1 MTEDPRVQELIT
13 LKTIAETMNQSNDM
27 TLMLNTV
34 LEKLL
39 ELTGLSTGWIFL
51 TEKPGEFACVADL
64 HLPPGLLHEDK
75 EPMRCGTCWCLDR
88 FWSGRLNKAVNIL
101 NCKRIENAVEF
112 SWGDTQGITHH
123 ATVPLRS
130 GDRQF
135 GILNVASPG
144 KEHFSNDELSLLQA
158 VAFQIGSAIDRMRL
172 YAAEQRRAHQFAR
185 LGEFSRALGAAS
197 GAAAE
202 PERLTALIVTLIKEH
217 LDWSFAAIIES
228 TPSGSF
234 ILRAIHGNER
244 TVKPY
249 NQFSLPDGHW
259 LKEVARDRHIVTAS
273 QENMI
278 ELASIE
284 GFKELLPAS
293 LSLVQAVPISLLSVP
308 SGGILVVGVAAS
320 RQWTAASSADGEVLE
335 ALAEHIAIA
344 LDSSLLELNRRELAL
359 LEERN
364 RLARDLHDSVSQ
376 MLFSLSMTA
385 KGAESLLTH
394 NQQEQALSSIR
405 DIQCLSKDAQKEM
418 RALIMQLRP
427 IGLEAGLLT
436 ALQKYGEKLG
446 LATRTQAAG
455 IRELPRAIE
464 EALWRI
470 GQEALN
476 NAHKHA
482 GVAEVEVTLVLNSA
496 TAVLR
501 VSDKGRGITKKQ
513 RLESTSTSI
522 GLSSMKERTEALG
535 GQITITS
542 KYRSGTTI
550 EVFIP
555 LPSPIAFY
563 TKRGDER

>member
-1 MTEDPRVQELIT
+1 MTEDPRVLELFT

-39 ELTGLSTGWIFL
+39 ELTGLSAGWIFL
-51 TEKPGEFACVADL
+51 SEKQGEFECVTDL
-64 HLPPGLLHEDK
+64 RLPPGLLHEDK
-75 EPMRCGTCWCLDR
+75 KPMRCGSCWCLDR

-112 SWGDTQGITHH
+112 SWGDTMGITHH

-135 GILNVASPG
+135 GVLNVASPG

-185 LGEFSRALGAAS
+185 LGEFSRALGAAAGS
-197 GAAAE
+197 AAE

-217 LDWSFAAIIES
+217 LDWPFAAIIES
-228 TPSGSF
+228 TPNGTL
-234 ILRAIHGNER
+234 ILRAINSNGF
-244 TVKPY
+244 TTKPY
-249 NQFSLPDGHW
+249 IQFSLPDTHW
-259 LKEVARDRHIVTAS
+259 LSKAARDRHLTTAAS
-273 QENMI
+273 EDVS
-278 ELASIE
+278 ELMSIE
-284 GFKELLPAS
+284 GFRELLPAS
-293 LSLVQAVPISLLSVP
+293 LSSLQAVPIPLISVP
-308 SGGILVVGVAAS
+308 SRGILVVGAEDS
-320 RQWTAASSADGEVLE
+320 RQWTSIISADGEVLE

-385 KGAESLLTH
+385 KGVESLLTN

-405 DIQCLSKDAQKEM
+405 DIQRLSKDAQKEM

-436 ALQKYGEKLG
+436 ALQKYGERLG
-446 LATRTQAAG
+446 LNIRTHAAG
-455 IRELPRAIE
+455 IRELPRTIE

-482 GVAEVEVTLVLNSA
+482 GVTEVDVTLVLNSIM
-496 TAVLR
+496 AVLR

-513 RLESTSTSI
+513 RLESASTSI

-550 EVFIP
+550 EVFVP
-555 LPSPIAFY
+555 LPPQ
-563 TKRGDER
+563 

>member
-13 LKTIAETMNQSNDM
+13 LKTIAETMNQSNDI

-39 ELTGLSTGWIFL
+39 ELTGLSAGWIFL
-51 TEKPGEFACVADL
+51 SDQTGEFECVADL
-64 HLPPGLLHEDK
+64 HLPPGLLYADK
-75 EPMRCGTCWCLDR
+75 MPMRCGPCWCLDR

-101 NCKRIENAVEF
+101 NCKRIENAEEY
-112 SWGDTQGITHH
+112 SWGDTMGITHH

-135 GILNVASPG
+135 GVLNVGFPG

-185 LGEFSRALGAAS
+185 LGEFSRALGAAAGS
-197 GAAAE
+197 TAE

-217 LDWSFAAIIES
+217 LDWPFAAILES
-228 TPSGSF
+228 TPGGSF
-234 ILRAIHGNER
+234 ILRAIHGNEQ
-244 TVKPY
+244 TAKP
-249 NQFSLPDGHW
+249 NTQFTLPDNHW
-259 LKEVARDRHIVTAS
+259 LRKVVRDRQISAAAPD
-273 QENMI
+273 ERAR
-278 ELASIE
+278 LADIE
-284 GFKELLPAS
+284 GFQGLLPAALTS
-293 LSLVQAVPISLLSVP
+293 VQAAPISLISAP
-308 SGGILVVGVAAS
+308 SGGILIVGSELS
-320 RQWTAASSADGEVLE
+320 RQRDCISSADGEVLE

-344 LDSSLLELNRRELAL
+344 LDGSLLELNRRELAL

-385 KGAESLLTH
+385 KGVESLLTN
-394 NQQEQALSSIR
+394 NQQKAALSSVR
-405 DIQCLSKDAQKEM
+405 DIQSLSKDAQKEM
-418 RALIMQLRP
+418 RSLIMQLRP

-436 ALQKYGEKLG
+436 ALQKYGERLE
-446 LATRTQAAG
+446 LTVRTQAAG
-455 IRELPRAIE
+455 IRELPRHVE
-464 EALWRI
+464 EGLWRI

-476 NAHKHA
+476 NVHKHA
-482 GVAEVEVTLVLNSA
+482 GVAEVEVTLVLNSS

-501 VSDKGRGITKKQ
+501 VSDKGRGITQKR
-513 RLESTSTSI
+513 RLAAASTSI

-542 KYRSGTTI
+542 KSRSGTTI

-555 LPSPIAFY
+555 LPP
-563 TKRGDER
+563 K